1 MGRRTKVIL
10 GLVVAISAAVLMNY
24 WLPGSGEP
32 ASVILDSA
40 RGGVTE
46 SGPPRTRE
54 SVRDEAGVE
63 EESTEDP
70 VELERSVLRGAND
83 GSSRTSRSSLAT
95 QLEEAEEAATP
106 EQTDAAPPVLGS
118 LTKEAIDEGVR
129 DQIPAIRECYQGWLA
144 QNPDL
149 EGTVRLKFV
158 IGTSEDDPE
167 LGVVQSID
175 VADTT
180 VGHVWMEGCVLSAM
194 EDAQFEAPSSGVVI
208 VTYPFKFSS
217 EEG

>member
-1 MGRRTKVIL
+1 M
-10 GLVVAISAAVLMNY
+10 SAAVLVNY
-24 WLPGSGEP
+24 WLPGSEEP

-40 RGGVTE
+40 RGGATE
-46 SGPPRTRE
+46 SAPSRTRE
-54 SVRDEAGVE
+54 SASDEGGTEA
-63 EESTEDP
+63 ESAQDP
-70 VELERSVLRGAND
+70 VALEKSDASGTKD
-83 GSSRTSRSSLAT
+83 GSSRTPRSSLAT
-95 QLEEAEEAATP
+95 QSEEGDAAEEVATP

-144 QNPDL
+144 QNPNL

-180 VGHVWMEGCVLSAM
+180 VGHIWMEGCVLSAM
-194 EDAQFEAPSSGVVI
+194 EEAQFEAPSSGVVI